1 MRRDNI
7 VFARIS
13 ISAAI
18 VSLLLMT
25 LLHALKTDLEPAGHM
40 LSEYA
45 IGEYGW
51 VMQLSFDLWALSC
64 YALGVSIR
72 SQVVTRSGRVG
83 VMLLYVAGCALI
95 LGAVFVID
103 SPYATP
109 VTPTAHGSLHGLS
122 AMIGLPG
129 QAIAGLLIS
138 YSLRLNPGWNN
149 EWKLVTWF
157 AHFTWLSLVMMI
169 ASTFIMMSWN
179 QGGFSDVT
187 SIGWFNRLA
196 VLIYCAW
203 LVLTAS
209 AVVRI
214 FMRKESYSRVKI

>member
-1 MRRDNI
+1 MRSDSI

-18 VSLLLMT
+18 ASLLLMT
-25 LLHALKTDLEPAGHM
+25 ILHALKSNLEPAGHM

-51 VMQLSFDLWALSC
+51 VMQISFVAWAVSC
-64 YALGVSIR
+64 FALGMSLR
-72 SQVVTRSGRVG
+72 SEVVTRSGRIG
-83 VMLLYVAGCALI
+83 VILLYVTGCALI

-109 VTPTAHGSLHGLS
+109 VTPTLHGSLHGLS

-157 AHFTWLSLVMMI
+157 AHFTWLSLVLMF
-169 ASTFIMMSWN
+169 ASTFIMMSRN

-187 SIGWFNRLA
+187 SIGWFNRLV

-203 LVLTAS
+203 LALTAS
-209 AVVRI
+209 AVIRI
-214 FMRKESYSRVKI
+214 LSRRDSYSRI